1 MKKLVFVYFLVFS
14 LHSLQAQT
22 TPDIF
27 DAARSGTVETVKN
40 ILAKDKSLIN
50 AVSPQGYKDKSL
62 INAVSP
68 QGYTPL
74 LLATYRGNNEVAS
87 YLIDNGANI
96 NLTTGFGTIVMAA
109 IVKKNTP
116 ILEKLIA
123 AKADINAADEKGVT
137 PLMLAVQF
145 QQAETVALLLKS
157 GAKKDSKDKAG
168 KTAFE
173 YATESGND
181 NLIKLLK

>member
-1 MKKLVFVYFLVFS
+1 MKKLVFVYFLIFS

-40 ILAKDKSLIN
+40 ILA
-50 AVSPQGYKDKSL
+50 KDKSL

-109 IVKKNTP
+109 IVKKNTA

-123 AKADINAADEKGVT
+123 AKADINAADEKGIT

>member
-1 MKKLVFVYFLVFS
+1 MKKLVFVYLLVFS

-50 AVSPQGYKDKSL
+50 AVSPQGYTL
-62 INAVSP
+62 
-68 QGYTPL
+68 L

-109 IVKKNTP
+109 IVKKNTA

>member
-1 MKKLVFVYFLVFS
+1 MHATLFALQHRHPMRTLLFACFFFLS
-14 LHSLQAQT
+14 SQLLQAQT

-27 DAARSGTVETVKN
+27 DVARSGTVETLKTL
-40 ILAKDKSLIN
+40 LA
-50 AVSPQGYKDKSL
+50 KDKSL

-74 LLATYRGNNEVAS
+74 LLATYRGNNEVAN

-109 IVKKNTP
+109 IVKKNTAV
-116 ILEKLIA
+116 LEKLIA
-123 AKADINAADEKGVT
+123 AKADINAADDNGLT

-145 QQAETVALLLKS
+145 QQLETVALLLKS

-173 YATESGND
+173 YATESGNE